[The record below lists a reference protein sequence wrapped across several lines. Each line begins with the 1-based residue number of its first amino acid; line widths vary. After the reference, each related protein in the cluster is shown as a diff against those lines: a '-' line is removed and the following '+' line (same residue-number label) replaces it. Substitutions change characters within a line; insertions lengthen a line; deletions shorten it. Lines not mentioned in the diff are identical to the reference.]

1 MRDPLEDAYLAEL
14 ANGALLV
21 VRPKRA
27 PQIVTEQERA
37 VEILLRDG
45 WDYFV
50 TVHHSDTGDEYER
63 WIPVHDERFDT
74 DGER

>member
-21 VRPKRA
+21 IRPRHA
-27 PQIVTEQERA
+27 PEIITESKRA
-37 VEILLRDG
+37 VERLQRAG

-50 TVHHSDTGDEYER
+50 TVQNTDTGDEYER

-74 DGER
+74 ERDW